1 MMLFEVH
8 LTIILLFSAYLD
20 YLLGLK
26 ILWHAGYVH
35 RDISTGNLLLC
46 ETDDGKLICKIS
58 DLEYARPQLVH
69 EEEGSR
75 QRGHKTVSVSTS

>member
-1 MMLFEVH
+1 MMLFKVC
-8 LTIILLFSAYLD
+8 LTIILLFPAHVD

-46 ETDDGKLICKIS
+46 ETDDGKSICKIS
-58 DLEYARPQLVH
+58 DLEYARPQLVS
-69 EEEGSR
+69 EEEGSP
-75 QRGHKTVSVSTS
+75 QCAHKTVSV